1 MTQQQQS
8 PHDLSARLHHP
19 VIPSR
24 ARAATHIQPALRGES
39 AGTTAAGPRVRVRRN
54 AIRQVVLLEV
64 EGRLGEVVQDLDRAI
79 QLALAEGPRGVVCNL
94 SGVLEGPEPG
104 SVEVLATAG
113 RHVRD
118 WPAIPVAIACPDP
131 EVRATLAAH
140 PLGRHLIV
148 TESMLPA
155 LSAVLETDTQTV
167 ERLRLAPHP
176 TAPRA
181 SRDFVTR
188 TLLDWHLG
196 RVIRC
201 ANLAVTELVFSS
213 IIHAGTDIEVS
224 VAWSLGAIRLTV
236 QDNSPSLPTRPPS
249 ATASDRGRH
258 SLAVVDGLSRAFGVL
273 PTFGGGKVVWAVL
286 TAFQPRHP
294 QPATG
299 PEESL
304 ILTGSPCPTSP
315 PVPTPAALGAFR

>member
-1 MTQQQQS
+1 MAQQPS
-8 PHDLSARLHHP
+8 PNEVSASFDHP
-19 VIPSR
+19 VIPQS
-24 ARAATHIQPALRGES
+24 ARAATHSQPDLPAQP

-64 EGRLGEVVQDLDRAI
+64 DGRLSDVVQDLDRAI

-94 SGVLEGPEPG
+94 SSILDGPEPG

-131 EVRATLAAH
+131 QARAALAAH
-140 PLGRHLIV
+140 PLGRYLIV
-148 TESMLPA
+148 TDSMLPA
-155 LSAVLETDTQTV
+155 LSAVLETATPAV
-167 ERLRLAPHP
+167 ERLRLSPHP

-188 TLLDWHLG
+188 TLLDWQLG
-196 RVIRC
+196 RVIRL
-201 ANLAVTELVFSS
+201 ANLAVSELVFSS
-213 IIHAGTDIEVS
+213 TIHAGTDIELS

-236 QDNSPSLPTRPPS
+236 QDNSPSLPAQPRS
-249 ATASDRGRH
+249 VAGGH
-258 SLAVVDGLSRAFGVL
+258 GHGLAVVDGLSRAFGVF

-286 TAFQPRHP
+286 NAVQPRHP
-294 QPATG
+294 QRATP
-299 PEESL
+299 PEESP
-304 ILTGSPCPTSP
+304 TPRDSPCPTSHP
-315 PVPTPAALGAFR
+315 APTPAAVGAFR